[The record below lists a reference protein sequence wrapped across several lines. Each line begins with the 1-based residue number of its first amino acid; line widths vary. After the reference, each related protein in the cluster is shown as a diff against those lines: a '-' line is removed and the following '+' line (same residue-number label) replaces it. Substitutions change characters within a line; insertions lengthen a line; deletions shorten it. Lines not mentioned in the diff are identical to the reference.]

1 MHTHMNTQ
9 VNDVDATN
17 VTHEQA
23 IRLLT
28 TSPDPLTLLVRHEPP
43 PHGLNVCKGGWEGG
57 WVWVGVGGWMFGGG
71 GRRIIYVC

>member
-1 MHTHMNTQ
+1 MNTQ

-43 PHGLNVCKGGWEGG
+43 PHGLNVCKGGW
-57 WVWVGVGGWMFGGG
+57 VWVGEWVGLGGCLGEG
-71 GRRIIYVC
+71 GEE